1 MYNKCTDIE
10 YVEGKILKVYIPKL
24 DIFLDA
30 VNIVVF
36 IYNTFK
42 HFDPFMTKIKI
53 FNFEK

>member
-1 MYNKCTDIE
+1 MYRHIE